1 MGEISD
7 YNNLTLDEKHQY
19 WTDYLENLIRFI
31 ATDKPVPGKAKILEE
46 IQRIQHVVNL
56 FQGNTIPKIDIPSV
70 MNEKNYKSIVKMATS
85 TYKEPEIKL
94 PKAKKYG
101 NKVVFKYRFDAKSGG
116 FTAVQDEDRS
126 KEA

>member
-19 WTDYLENLIRFI
+19 WTDYLQNLIRFI

-46 IQRIQHVVNL
+46 IQKIQHVVNL
-56 FQGNTIPKIDIPSV
+56 FQGNTIPKIDIPSI
-70 MNEKNYKSIVKMATS
+70 MNEKNYKSIVKMAIS

-94 PKAKKYG
+94 PKAEKYG

-126 KEA
+126 

>member
-7 YNNLTLDEKHQY
+7 YNNLTLDEKHKY

-101 NKVVFKYRFDAKSGG
+101 NNVVFKYRFDAKSGG